1 MDACLTVEIFFFVLI
16 FYIFCMIEVPAVVAA
31 FNRHVN
37 QETGDVIQVSFEDE
51 IKEKKKNNKIVGD
64 NQKN

>member
-1 MDACLTVEIFFFVLI
+1 
-16 FYIFCMIEVPAVVAA
+16 MIEVPAVVAA